1 MGEAASAV
9 SAEQLIR
16 RAVEEFTRAYNAGD
30 LENLADIFAED
41 LIDMSAG
48 EPTRTGEEARKDFVA
63 RVAATHAKFR
73 PRLEIQI
80 DELQV
85 TGEWAH
91 QRGSLRVTLIPRE
104 GGDTSFIRQRYLEI
118 WRREPSGKWK
128 IAIEMDNTEED

>member
-1 MGEAASAV
+1 MSEVASAV
-9 SAEQLIR
+9 SAEQSIR

-30 LENLADIFAED
+30 LQNLANIFAED

-73 PRLEIQI
+73 PRLEIHI
-80 DELQV
+80 EELRV
-85 TGEWAH
+85 AGEWAY
-91 QRGSLRVTLIPRE
+91 QRGNLRVTLIPKE

-118 WRREPSGKWK
+118 WKRQPSGKWK

>member
-1 MGEAASAV
+1 MSEAASAV
-9 SAEQLIR
+9 SAEQSIR

-30 LENLADIFAED
+30 LQNLAEIFAED

-73 PRLEIQI
+73 PRLEIHI
-80 DELQV
+80 EELRIA
-85 TGEWAH
+85 GEWAY
-91 QRGSLRVTLIPRE
+91 QRGSLLVTLIPKE
-104 GGDTSFIRQRYLEI
+104 GGDTSFISQRYLEI
-118 WRREPSGKWK
+118 WKRESGGKWK

>member
-1 MGEAASAV
+1 MSEAASAV
-9 SAEQLIR
+9 SAEQSIR

-30 LENLADIFAED
+30 LQNLAEIFAED

-73 PRLEIQI
+73 PHLEIHI
-80 DELQV
+80 EELRV
-85 TGEWAH
+85 AGEWAY
-91 QRGSLRVTLIPRE
+91 QRGSLRVTLIPKE
-104 GGDTSFIRQRYLEI
+104 GGDTSFIHQRYLEI
-118 WRREPSGKWK
+118 WKREPGGKWK